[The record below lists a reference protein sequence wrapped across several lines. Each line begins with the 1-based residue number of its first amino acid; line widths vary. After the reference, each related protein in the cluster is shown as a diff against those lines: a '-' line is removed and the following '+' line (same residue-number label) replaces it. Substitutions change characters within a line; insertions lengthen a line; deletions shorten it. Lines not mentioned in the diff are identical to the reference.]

1 MKPFPAL
8 VRGTLAL
15 AGLAL
20 VAACNSSNKKADA
33 PTKLEDF
40 KPTAQVQ
47 KAWSASV
54 GGGEPKLRLGLGVAL
69 DGERV
74 FAAGYNGNIAAFD
87 VKTGKRLWSID
98 TKLQITGG
106 PGAGANLVVAG
117 ARFGDLVALDA
128 ATGQRKWQ
136 SRINSEILSAPLVT
150 AQHVLLRTVDGRVA
164 SFSTADGKLEW
175 SAEQQVPRLSLRG
188 ASVPA
193 IAGEAIIAGFDNGRI
208 MALQQRNGDTVW
220 EVTVAPPSGR
230 SELDRLV
237 DIDSAV
243 RTVGND
249 IYAVTFQGKVARIDL
264 ETGQVQWSRDM
275 SSYSGLA
282 FDDDG
287 LYVTSSQGSVV
298 KIGRRTGVE
307 MWKADTLLN
316 RRLSPPGVVGNL
328 VAASDLKGI
337 VHFFDAATGA
347 PAARVKTSGDRV
359 TAAPVV
365 SGNTIVFMDATGKLT
380 ALRVTPAPA
389 ATTAEK

>member
-1 MKPFPAL
+1 MKPFPAY
-8 VRGTLAL
+8 VRGSLVL

-20 VAACNSSNKKADA
+20 VAACNSSNKKPDA
-33 PTKLEDF
+33 PVKLENF

-47 KAWSASV
+47 KAWSAGV

-87 VKTGKRLWSID
+87 VKSGKRLWTND
-98 TKLQITGG
+98 TKLQLTGG
-106 PGAGANLVVAG
+106 PGAGAGLVVAG
-117 ARFGDLVALDA
+117 ARFGDVVALDSS
-128 ATGQRKWQ
+128 TGVRKWQ

-150 AQHVLLRTVDGRVA
+150 AQHVLLRTVDGRVS
-164 SFSTADGKLEW
+164 SFSVADGKLEW

-188 ASVPA
+188 AGVPA
-193 IAGEAIIAGFDNGRI
+193 IAGEAVIAGFDNGRI
-208 MALQQRNGDTVW
+208 MALQQRNGDTIW

-243 RTVGND
+243 KTVGND

-282 FDDDG
+282 SDEDG
-287 LYVTSSQGSVV
+287 IYVTSSQGGVV

-307 MWKADTLLN
+307 MWKMESLLH

-328 VAASDLKGI
+328 VAAADLKGI
-337 VHFFDAATGA
+337 VHFLDTATGTL
-347 PAARVKTSGDRV
+347 AARVKTSGDRV

-365 SGNTIVFMDATGKLT
+365 SGDTIVFMDTSGKLS
-380 ALRVTPAPA
+380 ALRVVTA
-389 ATTAEK
+389 AK

>member
-1 MKPFPAL
+1 MKRIPAL
-8 VRGTLAL
+8 VRSVLVLTGLAL
-15 AGLAL
+15 A
-20 VAACNSSNKKADA
+20 AACNSSNKKPEA
-33 PTKLEDF
+33 PAKLEDF
-40 KPTAQVQ
+40 KPTAQVR
-47 KAWSASV
+47 KVWTASV

-69 DGERV
+69 EGERV

-87 VKTGKRLWSID
+87 VTTGKRLWVTD
-98 TKLQITGG
+98 TKLPITGG
-106 PGAGANLVVAG
+106 PGAGAGLVVAG
-117 ARFGDLVALDA
+117 ARFGELVALDS
-128 ATGQRKWQ
+128 ATGARKWL

-150 AQHVLLRTVDGRVA
+150 EQHVLVRTVDGRVS
-164 SFSTADGKLEW
+164 SFSMADGKLEW

-188 ASVPA
+188 AGVPA
-193 IAGEAIIAGFDNGRI
+193 VTSEAVIAGFDNGRI
-208 MALQQRNGDTVW
+208 MALQQRNGDTIW

-243 RTVGND
+243 KTIGND

-275 SSYSGLA
+275 SSYAGIAL
-282 FDDDG
+282 DEDG

-307 MWKADTLLN
+307 MWKVDSLHN

-337 VHFFDAATGA
+337 VHFLDAATGTL
-347 PAARVKTSGDRV
+347 AARVSTSGDRV

-365 SGNTIVFMDATGKLT
+365 SGDTIVFMDTNGKVS
-380 ALRVTPAPA
+380 ALRVTA
-389 ATTAEK
+389 AAK

>member
-1 MKPFPAL
+1 MKPFPAFARNAL
-8 VRGTLAL
+8 VL

-20 VAACNSSNKKADA
+20 AAACNSSSKKPDA
-33 PTKLEDF
+33 PAKLEDF

-47 KAWSASV
+47 KVWSASV

-69 DGERV
+69 EGERV
-74 FAAGYNGNIAAFD
+74 FAAGYNGNVAAYD
-87 VKTGKRLWSID
+87 LKSGRRLWEVD
-98 TKLQITGG
+98 TKLPITGG
-106 PGAGANLVVAG
+106 PGAGSGLVVAG

-128 ATGQRKWQ
+128 ATGKRKWQ

-150 AQHVLLRTVDGRVA
+150 AQHVLLRTVDGRVS
-164 SFSTADGKLEW
+164 SFSAADGKLEW

-188 ASVPA
+188 AGVPA
-193 IAGEAIIAGFDNGRI
+193 VTPDAVIAGFDNGRI
-208 MALQQRNGDTVW
+208 MALQQRNGDTIW

-243 RTVGND
+243 KVVGTD

-282 FDDDG
+282 LDDDG
-287 LYVTSSQGSVV
+287 IYVTSSQGSVV

-307 MWKADTLLN
+307 MWKFDALRN
-316 RRLSPPGVVGNL
+316 RRLSPPGVVGGL
-328 VAASDLKGI
+328 VAAADLKGI
-337 VHFFDAATGA
+337 VHFLDVATGTL
-347 PAARVKTSGDRV
+347 AARVKTSGDRV

-365 SGNTIVFMDATGKLT
+365 SGDTIVFMDAKGTLS
-380 ALRVTPAPA
+380 ALRVTA
-389 ATTAEK
+389 AAK

>member
-1 MKPFPAL
+1 MKRIPAL
-8 VRGTLAL
+8 VRSVLVLTGLAL
-15 AGLAL
+15 A
-20 VAACNSSNKKADA
+20 AACNSSNKKPEA
-33 PTKLEDF
+33 PAKLEDF
-40 KPTAQVQ
+40 KPTAQVR
-47 KAWSASV
+47 KVWTASV

-69 DGERV
+69 EGERV

-87 VKTGKRLWSID
+87 VTTGKRLWVTD
-98 TKLQITGG
+98 TKLPITGG
-106 PGAGANLVVAG
+106 PGAGAGLVVAG
-117 ARFGDLVALDA
+117 ARFGELVALDS
-128 ATGQRKWQ
+128 ATGARKWL

-150 AQHVLLRTVDGRVA
+150 EQHVLVRTVDGRVS
-164 SFSTADGKLEW
+164 SFSMADGKLEW

-188 ASVPA
+188 AGVPA
-193 IAGEAIIAGFDNGRI
+193 VTSEAVIAGFDNGRI
-208 MALQQRNGDTVW
+208 MALQQRNGDTIW

-243 RTVGND
+243 KTIGND

-275 SSYSGLA
+275 SSYAGIAL
-282 FDDDG
+282 DEDG

-307 MWKADTLLN
+307 MWKVDSLHN

-328 VAASDLKGI
+328 VAAADLKGI
-337 VHFFDAATGA
+337 VHFLDAATGTL
-347 PAARVKTSGDRV
+347 AARVSTSGDRV

-365 SGNTIVFMDATGKLT
+365 SGDTIVFMDTNGKVS
-380 ALRVTPAPA
+380 ALRVTA
-389 ATTAEK
+389 AAK